1 MTQISASSENPA
13 ERRSKT
19 RIQKENETRILLA
32 ALEVFS
38 ENGFRGATLDRIAA
52 TAKMSKP
59 NLLYYFKNKEEIHVA
74 LLTDLLDVWL
84 APLREISPHG
94 EPADEIG
101 SYIRRKLESSR
112 QFPRESRLFAN
123 EMLAG
128 APHISD
134 FLQSELK
141 QLVDEKAAI
150 FQGWIDERR
159 LAPCDP
165 RHLLFAIWS
174 TTQHYADFSVQVRHV
189 LGLQPGDVS
198 YYEEALSMLETLILS
213 RLVPPAST
221 DCPAGPFA
229 CMLFRGVTHRIVRM
243 RGPVAILRR
252 HILAGTLVE
261 ITSRDLLHGNA
272 VLDRADID
280 AQVAADTFLVDHL
293 EAALAIDKI
302 GDRLVRRVLTGDV
315 APAALDAAVLVIPR
329 LGCVVEVQILPFCD
343 VWHRAAVD

>member
-52 TAKMSKP
+52 TATMSKP

-128 APHISD
+128 APHIGD

-198 YYEEALSMLETLILS
+198 YYEEALSMLETLFLS
-213 RLVPPAST
+213 RLVPPGST
-221 DCPAGPFA
+221 D
-229 CMLFRGVTHRIVRM
+229 
-243 RGPVAILRR
+243 
-252 HILAGTLVE
+252 
-261 ITSRDLLHGNA
+261 
-272 VLDRADID
+272 
-280 AQVAADTFLVDHL
+280 
-293 EAALAIDKI
+293 
-302 GDRLVRRVLTGDV
+302 
-315 APAALDAAVLVIPR
+315 
-329 LGCVVEVQILPFCD
+329 
-343 VWHRAAVD
+343 

>member
-1 MTQISASSENPA
+1 MSTPGESRTEK
-13 ERRSKT
+13 RTKT

-52 TAKMSKP
+52 TANMSKP
-59 NLLYYFKNKEEIHVA
+59 NLLYYFKGKEEIHVA

-84 APLREISPHG
+84 APLREIDPNG
-94 EPADEIG
+94 EPLDEIG

-128 APHISD
+128 APHIGP

-150 FQGWIDERR
+150 FQGWIDEGR

-198 YYEEALSMLETLILS
+198 YYEEAENMLGTLVLG
-213 RLVPPAST
+213 RLVP
-221 DCPAGPFA
+221 
-229 CMLFRGVTHRIVRM
+229 
-243 RGPVAILRR
+243 
-252 HILAGTLVE
+252 
-261 ITSRDLLHGNA
+261 
-272 VLDRADID
+272 
-280 AQVAADTFLVDHL
+280 
-293 EAALAIDKI
+293 
-302 GDRLVRRVLTGDV
+302 
-315 APAALDAAVLVIPR
+315 
-329 LGCVVEVQILPFCD
+329 LPSKD
-343 VWHRAAVD
+343 

>member
-1 MTQISASSENPA
+1 MTQISATDEHPA
-13 ERRSKT
+13 KKRSKT

-38 ENGFRGATLDRIAA
+38 QNGFRGATLDRIAA
-52 TAKMSKP
+52 TANMSKP
-59 NLLYYFKNKEEIHVA
+59 NLLYYFKSKEEIHIA

-94 EPADEIG
+94 KPADEIG

-150 FQGWIDERR
+150 FQGWIDEGR

-189 LGLQPGDVS
+189 LGLQHGDVS
-198 YYEEALSMLETLILS
+198 YYEEAVNMLETLFLG
-213 RLVPPAST
+213 RLVPPVST
-221 DCPAGPFA
+221 D
-229 CMLFRGVTHRIVRM
+229 
-243 RGPVAILRR
+243 
-252 HILAGTLVE
+252 
-261 ITSRDLLHGNA
+261 
-272 VLDRADID
+272 
-280 AQVAADTFLVDHL
+280 
-293 EAALAIDKI
+293 
-302 GDRLVRRVLTGDV
+302 
-315 APAALDAAVLVIPR
+315 
-329 LGCVVEVQILPFCD
+329 
-343 VWHRAAVD
+343 

>member
-1 MTQISASSENPA
+1 MTQISASSEHPA

-84 APLREISPHG
+84 APLREIGPHG

-128 APHISD
+128 APHIGD

-150 FQGWIDERR
+150 FQGWIDEGR

-198 YYEEALSMLETLILS
+198 YYEEAVSMLETLFLG

-221 DCPAGPFA
+221 D
-229 CMLFRGVTHRIVRM
+229 
-243 RGPVAILRR
+243 
-252 HILAGTLVE
+252 
-261 ITSRDLLHGNA
+261 
-272 VLDRADID
+272 
-280 AQVAADTFLVDHL
+280 
-293 EAALAIDKI
+293 
-302 GDRLVRRVLTGDV
+302 
-315 APAALDAAVLVIPR
+315 
-329 LGCVVEVQILPFCD
+329 
-343 VWHRAAVD
+343 

>member
-1 MTQISASSENPA
+1 MTQISTTGKSPKNS
-13 ERRSKT
+13 RTKT
-19 RIQKENETRILLA
+19 RIQKENETRILTA
-32 ALEVFS
+32 ALDVFS
-38 ENGFRGATLDRIAA
+38 ENGFRGATLDRIAS
-52 TAKMSKP
+52 TADMSKP
-59 NLLYYFKNKEEIHVA
+59 NLLYYFKSKEEIHVA

-128 APHISD
+128 APHIGN
-134 FLQSELK
+134 FLQNELK

-150 FQGWIDERR
+150 FQGWIDEQR

-198 YYEEALSMLETLILS
+198 YYEEAARMLETLFLGQ
-213 RLVPPAST
+213 L
-221 DCPAGPFA
+221 
-229 CMLFRGVTHRIVRM
+229 ML
-243 RGPVAILRR
+243 
-252 HILAGTLVE
+252 
-261 ITSRDLLHGNA
+261 
-272 VLDRADID
+272 
-280 AQVAADTFLVDHL
+280 
-293 EAALAIDKI
+293 
-302 GDRLVRRVLTGDV
+302 
-315 APAALDAAVLVIPR
+315 APR
-329 LGCVVEVQILPFCD
+329 NG
-343 VWHRAAVD
+343 

>member
-1 MTQISASSENPA
+1 MTQISTPGESRTEK
-13 ERRSKT
+13 RTKT

-52 TAKMSKP
+52 TANMSKP
-59 NLLYYFKNKEEIHVA
+59 NLLYYFKGKEEIHVA

-84 APLREISPHG
+84 APLREIDPNG
-94 EPADEIG
+94 EPLDEIG

-128 APHISD
+128 APHIGA

-150 FQGWIDERR
+150 FQGWIDEGR

-198 YYEEALSMLETLILS
+198 YYEEAENMLGTLFLG
-213 RLVPPAST
+213 RLVP
-221 DCPAGPFA
+221 
-229 CMLFRGVTHRIVRM
+229 
-243 RGPVAILRR
+243 
-252 HILAGTLVE
+252 
-261 ITSRDLLHGNA
+261 
-272 VLDRADID
+272 
-280 AQVAADTFLVDHL
+280 
-293 EAALAIDKI
+293 
-302 GDRLVRRVLTGDV
+302 
-315 APAALDAAVLVIPR
+315 
-329 LGCVVEVQILPFCD
+329 LPSKD
-343 VWHRAAVD
+343 

>member
-1 MTQISASSENPA
+1 MTQISTTG
-13 ERRSKT
+13 RSPKNSRTKT
-19 RIQKENETRILLA
+19 RIQKENETRILTA
-32 ALEVFS
+32 ALDVFS
-38 ENGFRGATLDRIAA
+38 ENGFRGATLDRIAS
-52 TAKMSKP
+52 TADMSKP
-59 NLLYYFKNKEEIHVA
+59 NLLYYFKSKEEIHVA

-128 APHISD
+128 APHIGG
-134 FLQSELK
+134 FLESELK

-150 FQGWIDERR
+150 FQGWIDQKQ

-198 YYEEALSMLETLILS
+198 S
-213 RLVPPAST
+213 
-221 DCPAGPFA
+221 
-229 CMLFRGVTHRIVRM
+229 
-243 RGPVAILRR
+243 
-252 HILAGTLVE
+252 
-261 ITSRDLLHGNA
+261 
-272 VLDRADID
+272 
-280 AQVAADTFLVDHL
+280 
-293 EAALAIDKI
+293 
-302 GDRLVRRVLTGDV
+302 
-315 APAALDAAVLVIPR
+315 
-329 LGCVVEVQILPFCD
+329 
-343 VWHRAAVD
+343 

>member
-1 MTQISASSENPA
+1 MLF
-13 ERRSKT
+13 RS
-19 RIQKENETRILLA
+19 
-32 ALEVFS
+32 
-38 ENGFRGATLDRIAA
+38 GATLDRIAS
-52 TAKMSKP
+52 TANMSKP
-59 NLLYYFKNKEEIHVA
+59 NLLYYFKSKEEIHVA
-74 LLTDLLDVWL
+74 LLTGLLDVWL

-101 SYIRRKLESSR
+101 SYIRRKLASSR

-128 APHISD
+128 APHIGG

-165 RHLLFAIWS
+165 RHVLFAIWS

-198 YYEEALSMLETLILS
+198 YYEEAVSMLETLFLG

-221 DCPAGPFA
+221 D
-229 CMLFRGVTHRIVRM
+229 
-243 RGPVAILRR
+243 
-252 HILAGTLVE
+252 
-261 ITSRDLLHGNA
+261 
-272 VLDRADID
+272 
-280 AQVAADTFLVDHL
+280 
-293 EAALAIDKI
+293 
-302 GDRLVRRVLTGDV
+302 
-315 APAALDAAVLVIPR
+315 
-329 LGCVVEVQILPFCD
+329 
-343 VWHRAAVD
+343 